1 MHTRTWCYEE
11 KSEIC
16 TIPEIARLPL
26 ELAPAGFVLFAPTA
40 RS

>member
-1 MHTRTWCYEE
+1 MKKRAKYVP
-11 KSEIC
+11 
-16 TIPEIARLPL
+16 IPEMARLPL

>member
-1 MHTRTWCYEE
+1 MKKRAKCVP
-11 KSEIC
+11 
-16 TIPEIARLPL
+16 IPEMARLPL

>member
-1 MHTRTWCYEE
+1 MRTRTWCYEE
-11 KSEIC
+11 KSEMC
-16 TIPEIARLPL
+16 TIPEMAHPPL